1 MTDDNKRTSQLIA
14 SWAQFVAMCI
24 GIGTILIY
32 MGRKDQQLATTTEQV
47 KELSN
52 IVSDLTKAQVGFTVS
67 DKQTEDRLRELA
79 ARLERLE
86 GRRP

>member
-52 IVSDLTKAQVGFTVS
+52 IVSDLTKAQVGFTLS

>member
-1 MTDDNKRTSQLIA
+1 MIQ
-14 SWAQFVAMCI
+14 
-24 GIGTILIY
+24 

-52 IVSDLTKAQVGFTVS
+52 IVSELAKAQVGMTIKDAQV
-67 DKQTEDRLRELA
+67 DTQLRELA

-86 GRRP
+86 RNRS